1 MEDKLT
7 AHVRHIERTLRVSA
21 IGLFLAASIWL
32 LRDILLLTFSAVVI
46 ACVLRGAS
54 NAVQRV
60 FRLGHYTSLLCVIII
75 TSLVLGALLWWR
87 GSVIF
92 AQADEIGQQ
101 LRTQLERVWR
111 ELEDSSWGSVFA
123 QQLQIAGKSLRAGLT
138 GYVPGVIGSVL
149 GIGGTL
155 VVVGATAIFLAAS
168 PQLYLE
174 GALRLLPVAWRPH
187 GREVARELGSTLR
200 LWFLG
205 QFIDMVIV
213 GLLLGLGL
221 FLIGSPLALSLALL
235 AGLLNFV
242 PYIGAL
248 AGAVPAI
255 LVALAQSPTL
265 AAWVALLFLS
275 IQLIEGNV
283 ISPWIQKRTISLP
296 PALTILSQTV
306 LGTLFGLIGLIVAT
320 PLMAILLVAV
330 RIIYV
335 EAFLERQSKQVSD
348 QEHVQTERKSL

>member
-1 MEDKLT
+1 LQKTLT
-7 AHVRHIERTLRVSA
+7 THVRHIERTLRVSA
-21 IGLFLAASIWL
+21 IGLFIAVSVWL

-60 FRLGHYTSLLCVIII
+60 LRLGHYTSLVCVIIM
-75 TSLVLGALLWWR
+75 TCLVFGTLLWWR
-87 GSVIF
+87 GSVIVT
-92 AQADEIGQQ
+92 QVDEIGQQ
-101 LRTQLERVWR
+101 LRTQLERIWG
-111 ELEDSSWGSVFA
+111 ELEDSSWGAIFA

-155 VVVGATAIFLAAS
+155 VVVGATAVFLAAS
-168 PQLYLE
+168 PQLYIE
-174 GALRLLPVAWRPH
+174 GALRLMPVTSRPR
-187 GREVARELGSTLR
+187 GREVARQLGSTLR

-213 GLLLGLGL
+213 GFLLGLGL
-221 FLIGSPLALSLALL
+221 YFIGSPLALSLALL

-248 AGAVPAI
+248 AGAIPAI
-255 LVALAQSPTL
+255 LVALAQSPAL
-265 AAWVALLFLS
+265 AAWVTVLFLS
-275 IQLIEGNV
+275 IQLLEGNV
-283 ISPWIQKRTISLP
+283 IAPWIQKRTISLP

-330 RIIYV
+330 RMIYV
-335 EAFLERQSKQVSD
+335 EAFLEREDKQVS
-348 QEHVQTERKSL
+348 

>member
-1 MEDKLT
+1 MT
-7 AHVRHIERTLRVSA
+7 AHIRHIERTLRASA
-21 IGLFLAASIWL
+21 IGLFLAASVWL
-32 LRDILLLTFSAVVI
+32 LRDILLLSFSAVLI

-60 FRLGHYTSLLCVIII
+60 TRLGPYVSLVCVIIL
-75 TSLVLGALLWWR
+75 TGLGLGALLWWR
-87 GSVIF
+87 GSAIF
-92 AQADEIGQQ
+92 NQADEISQQ
-101 LRTQLERVWR
+101 LRTQLERIWS
-111 ELEDSSWGSVFA
+111 ELEDSAWGALFA

-155 VVVGATAIFLAAS
+155 VVIGATAIFLAAS

-174 GALRLLPVAWRPH
+174 GALRLLPVTWRPR
-187 GREVARELGSTLR
+187 GREVATELGATLR
-200 LWFLG
+200 LWFFG

-213 GLLLGLGL
+213 GLLLGSGL
-221 FLIGSPLALSLALL
+221 LIIGSPLALSLALL

-265 AAWVALLFLS
+265 PLGWLFCFCRYSCWKETSSHRGSRRERSLS
-275 IQLIEGNV
+275 RRRLRYFRRPFWGRF
-283 ISPWIQKRTISLP
+283 SASL
-296 PALTILSQTV
+296 
-306 LGTLFGLIGLIVAT
+306 
-320 PLMAILLVAV
+320 
-330 RIIYV
+330 
-335 EAFLERQSKQVSD
+335 D
-348 QEHVQTERKSL
+348 

>member
-1 MEDKLT
+1 M
-7 AHVRHIERTLRVSA
+7 
-21 IGLFLAASIWL
+21 
-32 LRDILLLTFSAVVI
+32 
-46 ACVLRGAS
+46 
-54 NAVQRV
+54 
-60 FRLGHYTSLLCVIII
+60 
-75 TSLVLGALLWWR
+75 
-87 GSVIF
+87 
-92 AQADEIGQQ
+92 
-101 LRTQLERVWR
+101 
-111 ELEDSSWGSVFA
+111 
-123 QQLQIAGKSLRAGLT
+123 
-138 GYVPGVIGSVL
+138 
-149 GIGGTL
+149 
-155 VVVGATAIFLAAS
+155 GATAIFLAAS

-335 EAFLERQSKQVSD
+335 EAFLERESKQVSD